1 MMSSDGRIRSYWREE
16 FSLIALLLLFFIAIV
31 AFGYSLPFD
40 ARLFP
45 LIIGCAGIVLTLAI
59 ALEQL
64 RGRRAGEATV
74 VDADDPA
81 TRADWPRYA
90 TALLSAPAFGLLFWL
105 FGFIVASLAAMLL
118 LPLLMGYANRRRLV
132 ITAVIT
138 VAVLAIIGPY
148 LLNVDLPQGVVGD
161 WLIDKLALRAG

>member
-1 MMSSDGRIRSYWREE
+1 MPSDARVTAYRLEE

-31 AFGYSLPFD
+31 AFAYTFPFD

-45 LIIGCAGIVLTLAI
+45 LIIGGAGIVLTLVI
-59 ALEQL
+59 ALEQV
-64 RGRRAGEATV
+64 RRRRVGAAAV
-74 VDADDPA
+74 VDEDDPV

-118 LPLLMGYANRRRLV
+118 IPLLMGYANRRQLV
-132 ITAVIT
+132 LTAVIT
-138 VAVLAIIGPY
+138 VAALAVVAPY
-148 LLNVDLPQGVVGD
+148 LLNVELPQGVVGD
-161 WLIDKLALRAG
+161 WLIDKLALSAG

>member
-1 MMSSDGRIRSYWREE
+1 MSIDARARAYWREE

-45 LIIGCAGIVLTLAI
+45 LIIGGAGIVLTLTV
-59 ALEQL
+59 ALAQV
-64 RGRRAGEATV
+64 RRRRAGAAAV
-74 VDADDPA
+74 VDEDDPA
-81 TRADWPRYA
+81 TKVDWPRYA

-105 FGFIVASLAAMLL
+105 FGFIVASLAAMVLI
-118 LPLLMGYANRRRLV
+118 PLLIGYANRRRLV
-132 ITAVIT
+132 VTAVIT
-138 VAVLAIIGPY
+138 VAVLAVIAPY
-148 LLNVDLPQGVVGD
+148 LLNVELPQGVVGD

>member
-1 MMSSDGRIRSYWREE
+1 MPSDARVTAYRREE

-31 AFGYSLPFD
+31 AFAYTLPFD

-45 LIIGCAGIVLTLAI
+45 LIIGGAGIVLTLVI
-59 ALEQL
+59 ALEQV
-64 RGRRAGEATV
+64 RRRRVGAAAV
-74 VDADDPA
+74 VDEDDPV
-81 TRADWPRYA
+81 TRADRPRYA

-118 LPLLMGYANRRRLV
+118 IPLLMGYANRRQLV
-132 ITAVIT
+132 LTAVIT
-138 VAVLAIIGPY
+138 VAALAVVAPY
-148 LLNVDLPQGVVGD
+148 LLNVELPQGVVGD

>member
-1 MMSSDGRIRSYWREE
+1 MPSDARVTAYRREE

-31 AFGYSLPFD
+31 AFAYTLPFD

-45 LIIGCAGIVLTLAI
+45 LIIGGAGIVLTLVI
-59 ALEQL
+59 ALEQV
-64 RGRRAGEATV
+64 RRRRVGAAAV
-74 VDADDPA
+74 VDEDDPV

-118 LPLLMGYANRRRLV
+118 IPLLMGYANRRQLV
-132 ITAVIT
+132 LTAVIA
-138 VAVLAIIGPY
+138 VAALAVVAPY
-148 LLNVDLPQGVVGD
+148 LLNVELPQGVVGD

>member
-1 MMSSDGRIRSYWREE
+1 MPSDARVTAYRREE

-31 AFGYSLPFD
+31 AFAYTLPFD

-45 LIIGCAGIVLTLAI
+45 LLIGGAGIVLTLAI
-59 ALEQL
+59 ALEQV
-64 RGRRAGEATV
+64 RRRRVGAAAV
-74 VDADDPA
+74 VDEDDPA

-118 LPLLMGYANRRRLV
+118 IPLLMGYANRRQLV
-132 ITAVIT
+132 LTAVIT
-138 VAVLAIIGPY
+138 VAALAVVAPY
-148 LLNVDLPQGVVGD
+148 LLNVELPQGVVGD

>member
-1 MMSSDGRIRSYWREE
+1 MPSDARVTAYRLEE

-31 AFGYSLPFD
+31 AFAYTLPFD

-45 LIIGCAGIVLTLAI
+45 LIIGGAGIVLTLVI
-59 ALEQL
+59 ALEQV
-64 RGRRAGEATV
+64 RRRRVGAAAV
-74 VDADDPA
+74 VDEDDPV

-118 LPLLMGYANRRRLV
+118 IPLLMGYANRRQLV
-132 ITAVIT
+132 LTAVIT
-138 VAVLAIIGPY
+138 VAALAVVAPY
-148 LLNVDLPQGVVGD
+148 LLNVELPQGVVGD

>member
-1 MMSSDGRIRSYWREE
+1 MSIDARVRAYWHEE

-45 LIIGCAGIVLTLAI
+45 LIIGCAGIALTLAV
-59 ALEQL
+59 ALEQM
-64 RGRRAGEATV
+64 RRRRAGAAV

-105 FGFIVASLAAMLL
+105 FGFIIASFAAMLL
-118 LPLLMGYANRRRLV
+118 IPTLMGYANRRRLLV
-132 ITAVIT
+132 TAVIT
-138 VAVLAIIGPY
+138 VAVLAVIGPY
-148 LLNVDLPQGVVGD
+148 LLNVELPQGVVGD

>member
-1 MMSSDGRIRSYWREE
+1 MSLDTNARAYWREE

-31 AFGYSLPFD
+31 AFAYTLPFD
-40 ARLFP
+40 AWLFP
-45 LIIGCAGIVLTLAI
+45 LIIGCAGIALTLAV
-59 ALEQL
+59 ALAQM
-64 RGRRAGEATV
+64 RRRRAGAAV

-105 FGFIVASLAAMLL
+105 FGFIIASFAAMMLI
-118 LPLLMGYANRRRLV
+118 PLLMGYGNWRRLV
-132 ITAVIT
+132 VTAVIT
-138 VAVLAIIGPY
+138 VAVLAVIGPY
-148 LLNVDLPQGVVGD
+148 LLNVELPQGVVGD

>member
-1 MMSSDGRIRSYWREE
+1 MPSDARVTAYRREE

-31 AFGYSLPFD
+31 AFAYTLPFD

-45 LIIGCAGIVLTLAI
+45 LIIGGAGIVLTLVI
-59 ALEQL
+59 ALEQV
-64 RGRRAGEATV
+64 RRRRVGAAAV
-74 VDADDPA
+74 VDEDDPV

-118 LPLLMGYANRRRLV
+118 IPLLMGYANRRQLV
-132 ITAVIT
+132 LTAVIT
-138 VAVLAIIGPY
+138 VAALAVVAPY
-148 LLNVDLPQGVVGD
+148 LLNVELPQGVVGD

>member
-1 MMSSDGRIRSYWREE
+1 MSIDARARAYWREE

-45 LIIGCAGIVLTLAI
+45 LIIGGAGIVLTLTV
-59 ALEQL
+59 ALAQV
-64 RGRRAGEATV
+64 RRRRAGAAAV
-74 VDADDPA
+74 VDEDDPA
-81 TRADWPRYA
+81 TKVDWPRYA

-105 FGFIVASLAAMLL
+105 FGFIVASLAAMVLI
-118 LPLLMGYANRRRLV
+118 PLLMGYANRRRLV
-132 ITAVIT
+132 ATAVIT
-138 VAVLAIIGPY
+138 VAVLAVIAPY
-148 LLNVDLPQGVVGD
+148 LLNVELPQGVVGD

>member
-1 MMSSDGRIRSYWREE
+1 MPSDARVTAYRLEE

-31 AFGYSLPFD
+31 AFAYTLPFD
-40 ARLFP
+40 TRLFP
-45 LIIGCAGIVLTLAI
+45 LIIGGAGIVLTLVI
-59 ALEQL
+59 ALEQV
-64 RGRRAGEATV
+64 RRRRVGAAAV
-74 VDADDPA
+74 VDEDDPV

-118 LPLLMGYANRRRLV
+118 IPLLMGYANRRQLV
-132 ITAVIT
+132 LTAVIT
-138 VAVLAIIGPY
+138 VAALAVVAPY
-148 LLNVDLPQGVVGD
+148 LLNVELPQGVVGD

>member
-1 MMSSDGRIRSYWREE
+1 MPSDARVTAYRREE

-31 AFGYSLPFD
+31 AFAYTLPFD

-45 LIIGCAGIVLTLAI
+45 LIIGGAGIVLTLAI
-59 ALEQL
+59 ALEQV
-64 RGRRAGEATV
+64 RRRRVGAAAV
-74 VDADDPA
+74 VDEDDPA

-118 LPLLMGYANRRRLV
+118 IPLLMGYANRRQLV
-132 ITAVIT
+132 LTAVIT
-138 VAVLAIIGPY
+138 VAALAVVAPY
-148 LLNVDLPQGVVGD
+148 LLNVELPQGVVGD

>member
-1 MMSSDGRIRSYWREE
+1 MSLDTNARAYWREE
-16 FSLIALLLLFFIAIV
+16 FSLIALLLLFFTAIV
-31 AFGYSLPFD
+31 AFAYTLPFD

-45 LIIGCAGIVLTLAI
+45 LIIGCAGIALTLAV
-59 ALEQL
+59 ALAQM
-64 RGRRAGEATV
+64 RRRRAGAAV

-81 TRADWPRYA
+81 ARADWPRYA

-105 FGFIVASLAAMLL
+105 FGFIIASFAAMMLI
-118 LPLLMGYANRRRLV
+118 PLLMGYGNWRRLV
-132 ITAVIT
+132 VTAAIT

-148 LLNVDLPQGVVGD
+148 LLNVELPQGVVGD

>member
-1 MMSSDGRIRSYWREE
+1 MPSDARVTAYRREE

-31 AFGYSLPFD
+31 AFAYTLPFD

-45 LIIGCAGIVLTLAI
+45 LIIGGAGIVLTLVI
-59 ALEQL
+59 ALEQV
-64 RGRRAGEATV
+64 RRRRVGAAAV
-74 VDADDPA
+74 VDEDDPV
-81 TRADWPRYA
+81 TRADRPRYA

-118 LPLLMGYANRRRLV
+118 IPLLMGYANRRQLV
-132 ITAVIT
+132 LTAVIA
-138 VAVLAIIGPY
+138 VAALAVVAPY
-148 LLNVDLPQGVVGD
+148 LLNVELPQGVVGD

>member
-1 MMSSDGRIRSYWREE
+1 MPSDARVTAYRREE

-31 AFGYSLPFD
+31 AFAYTLPFD

-45 LIIGCAGIVLTLAI
+45 LIIGGAGIVLTLVI
-59 ALEQL
+59 ALEQV
-64 RGRRAGEATV
+64 RRRRVGAAAV
-74 VDADDPA
+74 VDEDDPV

-118 LPLLMGYANRRRLV
+118 IPLLMGYANRRQLV
-132 ITAVIT
+132 LTAVIT
-138 VAVLAIIGPY
+138 VAALAVVAPY
-148 LLNVDLPQGVVGD
+148 LLNVELPQGVVGD
-161 WLIDKLALRAG
+161 WLIDKLALSAG

>member
-1 MMSSDGRIRSYWREE
+1 MSIDARVRAYWREE

-45 LIIGCAGIVLTLAI
+45 LIIGCAGPLAV
-59 ALEQL
+59 ALDQM
-64 RGRRAGEATV
+64 RRHRAGNAEV
-74 VDADDPA
+74 VDGNDPA
-81 TRADWPRYA
+81 ARAGWPRYA

-105 FGFIVASLAAMLL
+105 FGFIIASFAAMLL
-118 LPLLMGYANRRRLV
+118 IPTLMGYANRRRLLV
-132 ITAVIT
+132 TAVIT
-138 VAVLAIIGPY
+138 VAVLAVLAPY
-148 LLNVDLPQGVVGD
+148 LLNVELPQGVVGD